1 MVPAAKYQKLAK
13 VYAEVKAPV
22 NAAVRSSTHHT
33 LLCREAPG
41 CSSWDSFGPLRL
53 TAHFDIHDP
62 PQRPPSCSS
71 SRRTRC
77 SRVRCR
83 ISQAR
88 TTSCRPSSVRSRA
101 AANRLRC
108 RSAPPQPVLASY
120 PPRAPPFDALQHAQY
135 HARAC
140 AAAYRRFHNTR
151 STRTQPSPFLFPP
164 FDVKRHN
171 RGCCASVSSSCGQ

>member
-53 TAHFDIHDP
+53 TAHFDYPRP
-62 PQRPPSCSS
+62 PHPPRRPPSCSS

-77 SRVRCR
+77 SRARCR

-108 RSAPPQPVLASY
+108 RSAPPQPVLASI
-120 PPRAPPFDALQHAQY
+120 PPAPLPLTLSSMRSTMRVLARLRTVAFITHVQHVHNLLHSCSRRSMSNATTGGA
-135 HARAC
+135 ARA
-140 AAAYRRFHNTR
+140 
-151 STRTQPSPFLFPP
+151 
-164 FDVKRHN
+164 
-171 RGCCASVSSSCGQ
+171 